1 MDVFKIIKICFKN
14 VQHFD
19 FRISKELQQ
28 YLAEVRLDEIM
39 VKSKK
44 GHTQKY
50 FDMMFYN
57 STADTRAVFKYIDLA
72 FKCAN
77 VLILLLKGTFQS
89 LLWNNVSQLLLAY
102 PEFQNSEVDS
112 QEQVFLLNFRNT
124 IRVAMEIIPA
134 NANKQLLINIAG
146 RLEGSVGSEYIT
158 GGGLCE

>member
-1 MDVFKIIKICFKN
+1 M
-14 VQHFD
+14 QHFD

-77 VLILLLKGTFQS
+77 VLILLLKGTFQN
-89 LLWNNVSQLLLAY
+89 LLWLWNNVSQLLLAY
-102 PEFQNSEVDS
+102 PEFQNSEIDS

-134 NANKQLLINIAG
+134 NPPMQTSN
-146 RLEGSVGSEYIT
+146 Y
-158 GGGLCE
+158 

>member
-1 MDVFKIIKICFKN
+1 MHVFKIIKICFKD

-77 VLILLLKGTFQS
+77 VLILLLKGTFQN
-89 LLWNNVSQLLLAY
+89 LLWLWNNVSQLLLAY
-102 PEFQNSEVDS
+102 PEFQNSEIDS

-134 NANKQLLINIAG
+134 NPPMQTSN
-146 RLEGSVGSEYIT
+146 Y
-158 GGGLCE
+158 

>member
-1 MDVFKIIKICFKN
+1 MERCYHHVNNIEDEAIRSDHTIYIILDIQNSPMAVQLCDQEQMDVFKIIKICFKD

-102 PEFQNSEVDS
+102 PEFQTHRSRCFS
-112 QEQVFLLNFRNT
+112 
-124 IRVAMEIIPA
+124 
-134 NANKQLLINIAG
+134 
-146 RLEGSVGSEYIT
+146 
-158 GGGLCE
+158 